1 MARPAWL
8 PLLWGEG
15 WGEGERGRR
24 TDAAAQYV
32 FGPRATEPQFLAA
45 LGLPVGPSEGERGCS
60 VLPIP
65 RSCQYSQ
72 YNTPVSGL
80 RRPGL
85 VLLVETYVDP
95 QRFEGA
101 CYRAA
106 KWIEIGLTKGLG
118 RSRLDFY
125 QLHPQPKALFLYP
138 LVPNASEI
146 LSAPLLPPAWAP
158 YRREPPP
165 PHYPLSGQQTRSL
178 LETLAPLRDPRR

>member
-1 MARPAWL
+1 M
-8 PLLWGEG
+8 
-15 WGEGERGRR
+15 ERYGH
-24 TDAAAQYV
+24 
-32 FGPRATEPQFLAA
+32 
-45 LGLPVGPSEGERGCS
+45 
-60 VLPIP
+60 PI
-65 RSCQYSQ
+65 
-72 YNTPVSGL
+72 
-80 RRPGL
+80 
-85 VLLVETYVDP
+85 LLVETYVDP

>member
-1 MARPAWL
+1 M
-8 PLLWGEG
+8 
-15 WGEGERGRR
+15 
-24 TDAAAQYV
+24 
-32 FGPRATEPQFLAA
+32 
-45 LGLPVGPSEGERGCS
+45 
-60 VLPIP
+60 LPIP

-95 QRFEGA
+95 QRFEGT

-178 LETLAPLRDPRR
+178 LQTLAPLRDPRR